1 MIYEQQLKK
10 IKEQVAEQII
20 GNYLKGA
27 GEKVAYLEDVKV
39 SKLGRAFLNFGESID
54 LTDDVLVDYNKV
66 NPKMQSAGTLS
77 ILIKETFEKLDKY
90 AMKCEARNYS
100 ESIVKKDL
108 IRYANSLLDGANLVA
123 YSEGDADTDLKA
135 DIKILLREGRETFEK
150 RIEEEEKEIAETQAN
165 NIADPNAIDNGMEDT
180 DIPEDGAEGT
190 DDTDGG
196 DMGVTDENVED
207 DSDFQD
213 DTEEGEEPTEDNEAE
228 GDNEEAE
235 DYDKLAEEA
244 YGSDDDDSE
253 EGEEGEKT
261 DEDEIPTGESFY
273 GAKNKAFGENGIKD
287 GFKKAK
293 EEIIKLIE
301 KAKYEIVNRKE
312 LKEERAIKRTAETVR
327 KDKIRREKRLTSFMK
342 SVDKY
347 IVDMDKYLLSE
358 DEATCTET
366 YKTMNKFLADVKNE
380 KALKVGYPDIH
391 KEIVDAI
398 SDRETAIQKKYIKHM
413 KEEFDVKIKTPN
425 SGTGESF
432 MFKRS
437 SGYTTIDPTSFAEM
451 KEILLETEENTIKSF
466 SESMGMAYIA
476 ESAEYASASKSVV
489 NVTAVVLAARYKFG
503 QF

>member
-10 IKEQVAEQII
+10 IKEQVAEQIV

-27 GEKVAYLEDVKV
+27 GENVAYLDDVKV
-39 SKLGRAFLNFGESID
+39 SKLGKAFLSFGESID
-54 LTDDVLVDYNKV
+54 LINDVLVDYNKV

-77 ILIKETFEKLDKY
+77 IMIKETFEKLDKY

-108 IRYANSLLDGANLVA
+108 TKYANSLLDGVNLVA

-165 NIADPNAIDNGMEDT
+165 NVADPNAIDGAEL
-180 DIPEDGAEGT
+180 PEEGEEGT
-190 DDTDGG
+190 DATNDG
-196 DMGVTDENVED
+196 DMEANDDVED

-213 DTEEGEEPTEDNEAE
+213 GVEEGEEPAD
-228 GDNEEAE
+228 DNEEGDSEDTEDTEESE

-244 YGSDDDDSE
+244 YGADDE
-253 EGEEGEKT
+253 EGEGDDTE
-261 DEDEIPTGESFY
+261 DDEIPSGESFY
-273 GAKNKAFGENGIKD
+273 GTKNKAFGENGIKD
-287 GFKKAK
+287 GFRKAK

-312 LKEERAIKRTAETVR
+312 LKEERAVKRTAETAR
-327 KDKIRREKRLTSFMK
+327 KDKIRREKRLSSFMK

-347 IVDMDKYLLSE
+347 IADMDKYLLSE

-366 YKTMNKFLADVKNE
+366 YKTMTKFLADVKNE
-380 KALKVGYPDIH
+380 KSLKVGYPDIH
-391 KEIVDAI
+391 TEIVNAI
-398 SDRETAIQKKYIKHM
+398 SDREDSVQKKYIKHM
-413 KEEFDVKIKTPN
+413 KDKFDVKIKAPN

-432 MFKRS
+432 MFRRN

-451 KEILLETEENTIKSF
+451 KEILLDTEENTMKSF

-476 ESAEYASASKSVV
+476 ESTDYAAASKSVV

-503 QF
+503 KF